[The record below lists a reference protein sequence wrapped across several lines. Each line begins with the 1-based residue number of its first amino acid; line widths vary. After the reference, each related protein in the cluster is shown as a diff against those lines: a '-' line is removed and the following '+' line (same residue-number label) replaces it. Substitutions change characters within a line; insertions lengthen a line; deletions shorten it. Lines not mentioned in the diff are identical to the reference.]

1 MKGCP
6 LISVKT
12 LILNSYAKINL
23 YLEVLNKRKDNYHNI
38 KTIFERIDLADKIIL
53 RARRDKKINITCNE
67 SGVPQ
72 GRSNLAW
79 RSARLLQDSFNIDN
93 GVDIRIIKRIPV
105 GSGLGGGSSNAAAV
119 LVGLN
124 KLWKL
129 NVTQNKLAGLAEKL
143 GCDVPFFIY
152 NSPFAQGEARGD
164 KIKPLKALYFVRLWH
179 ILVVPKIGVSTA
191 SIYKK
196 WDKYFKAFKL
206 TPTPIGRKKDYNKKL
221 VWGLTMPKY
230 NVNIL
235 ILALR
240 KNDLLLL
247 GDALF
252 NSLEQVSSRLYP
264 QINAIKE
271 KLMQLGAKSI
281 LMSGSGPAVMAIVS
295 SRKEALSLSRQLKSN
310 SFLGEVFVTRTH

>member
-1 MKGCP
+1 
-6 LISVKT
+6 VNT
-12 LILNSYAKINL
+12 LTLNSYAKLNL
-23 YLEVLNKRKDNYHNI
+23 YLEVLHKRKDNYHNI

-53 RARRDKKINITCNE
+53 KSRRDKKINITCNE

-72 GRSNLAW
+72 DHSNLAW
-79 RSARLLQDSFNIDN
+79 RSAKLLQDIFNIDK
-93 GVDIRIIKRIPV
+93 GVDIKIIKRIPV

-119 LVGLN
+119 LAGLN

-129 NVTQNKLAGLAEKL
+129 NVTEHKLAGLAGKL

-164 KIKPLKALYFVRLWH
+164 KIKPLKALTNVRLWH

-191 SIYKK
+191 SIYKR
-196 WDKYFKAFKL
+196 WDNESKTFK
-206 TPTPIGRKKDYNKKL
+206 
-221 VWGLTMPKY
+221 LTMPKY

-240 KNDLLLL
+240 KNDLSLL

-252 NSLEQVSSRLYP
+252 NSLEQVTARLYP

-271 KLMQLGAKSI
+271 KLMQLGVKSI
-281 LMSGSGPAVMAIVS
+281 LMSGSGPAAFGVVS
-295 SRKEALSLSRQLKSN
+295 SRKEALTLCRQLKSN
-310 SFLGEVFVTRTH
+310 SSFGEVFVSRTH

>member
-1 MKGCP
+1 
-6 LISVKT
+6 VNT
-12 LILNSYAKINL
+12 LILNSYAKLNL
-23 YLEVLNKRKDNYHNI
+23 YLEVLETRKDNYHNI

-53 RARRDKKINITCNE
+53 KSRPDKKINITCNE

-79 RSARLLQDSFNIDN
+79 RSARLLQDSFNIDK
-93 GVDIRIIKRIPV
+93 GVDIKIIKRIPV

-119 LVGLN
+119 LAGLN

-129 NVTQNKLAGLAEKL
+129 NATRNKLAGLAEKL

-152 NSPFAQGEARGD
+152 NSPFARGEARGD
-164 KIKPLKALYFVRLWH
+164 KIKPLKALNSVRLWH
-179 ILVVPKIGVSTA
+179 ILVVPKIEVSTA

-196 WDKYFKAFKL
+196 WDEYCKAFKL
-206 TPTPIGRKKDYNKKL
+206 TR
-221 VWGLTMPKY
+221 PKY
-230 NVNIL
+230 NVTIL
-235 ILALR
+235 LSAVK
-240 KNDLLLL
+240 KNNFFLL

-252 NSLEQVSSRLYP
+252 NSLERVSSRLYP
-264 QINAIKE
+264 QIKAIKE

-295 SRKEALSLSRQLKSN
+295 SRREALSLSRQLKKN
-310 SFLGEVFVTRTH
+310 SSWQVFVTRTQ